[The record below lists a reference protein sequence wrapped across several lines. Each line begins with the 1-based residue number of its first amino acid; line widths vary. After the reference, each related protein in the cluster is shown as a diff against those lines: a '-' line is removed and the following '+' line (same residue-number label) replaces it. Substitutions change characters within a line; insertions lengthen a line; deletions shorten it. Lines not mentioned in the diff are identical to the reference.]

1 MNNEINEI
9 LKRLKEVRTK
19 PLNPLKYMIVGL
31 LVSIGFLLLN
41 YFVATN
47 MSKPGE
53 FGDMFGVS
61 NAAFS
66 GLALAAVAYS
76 IYAQSRELKL
86 QGDATLISLQ
96 ELKESVEAQKGS
108 TEAQR
113 EQAQIQEQQVL
124 AIKEQIK
131 VQNQQVLA
139 MNEQTDAQIKQ
150 MEIMYRQ
157 IEAQNTQSKILLNET
172 LINVY
177 LEDIKLSQD
186 VSGYKKQLIDLKLQN
201 RQQGV
206 QVKKSKLNS
215 LIEEALTIKKN
226 IDSIQ

>member
-1 MNNEINEI
+1 
-9 LKRLKEVRTK
+9 
-19 PLNPLKYMIVGL
+19 
-31 LVSIGFLLLN
+31 
-41 YFVATN
+41 
-47 MSKPGE
+47 
-53 FGDMFGVS
+53 
-61 NAAFS
+61 
-66 GLALAAVAYS
+66 
-76 IYAQSRELKL
+76 
-86 QGDATLISLQ
+86 
-96 ELKESVEAQKGS
+96 
-108 TEAQR
+108 
-113 EQAQIQEQQVL
+113 
-124 AIKEQIK
+124 
-131 VQNQQVLA
+131 